1 MNRNFAQLDE
11 NNKIVYAPDWVI
23 RVDHHHE
30 EWDEPVYDE
39 DGNPI
44 IDPDTGEQKTEHKT
58 SDWDTERRELHPTAD
73 DYAHAKD
80 GPWLPLDSTKPEKD
94 GAYFVS
100 TEYGDLVDGRIV
112 RRYDER
118 PIVAPE
124 PINRR
129 WTRLKIKTALAMAG
143 MIVKAEEYLSGVD
156 IAPNYNAWQALSD
169 CDYVEENWPQKETWN
184 AVLDGAAE
192 AFGKTRAEID
202 AFIDS
207 IPTEEMR

>member
-1 MNRNFAQLDE
+1 MNNRNFGKLDAE
-11 NNKIVYAPDWVI
+11 NRIVYAPVEVTI
-23 RVDHHHE
+23 
-30 EWDEPVYDE
+30 
-39 DGNPI
+39 DGKITIN
-44 IDPDTGEQKTEHKT
+44 
-58 SDWDTERRELHPTAD
+58 PTAEH
-73 DYAHAKD
+73 YAAA
-80 GPWLPLDSTKPEKD
+80 GYLPLDNTKPEKL
-94 GAYFVS
+94 GVYFVS
-100 TEYGDLVDGRIV
+100 TEYGDLVGGRIV

-118 PIVAPE
+118 PIVAPD

-192 AFGKTRAEID
+192 VFGKTRAEID
-202 AFIDS
+202 AFLDS
-207 IPTEEMR
+207 IPTEEVA

>member
-1 MNRNFAQLDE
+1 MLNRNYGKLRDDAR
-11 NNKIVYAPDWVI
+11 IIYAPSEVK
-23 RVDHHHE
+23 V
-30 EWDEPVYDE
+30 
-39 DGNPI
+39 GNTYYPA
-44 IDPDTGEQKTEHKT
+44 
-58 SDWDTERRELHPTAD
+58 PTAEQ
-73 DYAHAKD
+73 YAAC
-80 GPWLPLDSTKPEKD
+80 GYYPIDSTKPEKD

-156 IAPNYNAWQALSD
+156 IAPNYNAWQALGD
-169 CDYVEENWPQKETWN
+169 CDYVDENWPQKETWN

-207 IPTEEMR
+207 IPTEVA